1 MRYEIMLHQISPER
15 LRTMRDPMKT
25 MQLCQGMCKSVPDE
39 VCDAVFDSLK
49 QVPGVNGNANERD
62 TRAQII
68 ALRMATEGW
77 RFCPCFPTRRTQ
89 QHERIFSLVHT
100 NLANRLAHNAVREMQ
115 FSIEK
120 QSAA

>member
-62 TRAQII
+62 TGAQII
-68 ALRMATEGW
+68 AECKADGHRYGVEGIRW
-77 RFCPCFPTRRTQ
+77 EPTSEHPEGRL
-89 QHERIFSLVHT
+89 ILVLEGSVHWSADCDKQVVA
-100 NLANRLAHNAVREMQ
+100 ANENIS
-115 FSIEK
+115 FN
-120 QSAA
+120 